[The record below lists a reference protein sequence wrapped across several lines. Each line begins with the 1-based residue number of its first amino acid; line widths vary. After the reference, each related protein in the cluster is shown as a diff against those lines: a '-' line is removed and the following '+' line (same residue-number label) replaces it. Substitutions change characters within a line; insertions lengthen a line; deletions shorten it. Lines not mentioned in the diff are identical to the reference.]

1 MNLGPPTQVCEH
13 CGAQLW
19 YEERTIKSRKPKK
32 PKFSLCC
39 SEGRVELTFLKD
51 PPPFLKR
58 LLSMSNDQRSNKF
71 RVGIR
76 IYNSLFAFTSLGGN
90 IDRSVNNGT
99 APYVFRLN
107 GQNHHRI
114 GSLIPVDGQKTQF
127 AQLYIYDT
135 KNEIANRIDAVTSA
149 DHRKDVDIDIVIG
162 LLNMLDN
169 CNQLVKYFRMA
180 RDRFNESD
188 MHDVRIRLIRSHN
201 YDSRQYNLPDTIE
214 VAAIIVGDLNTENC
228 ERDIIVENQS
238 SGLQRNTLLLGGRLF
253 QQFIVDAYTSIEK
266 ERLQWVRQNQLKLRS
281 ELYGGLKDA
290 VLRGDTNPKTVGKR
304 IILPSSFTGSPRY
317 MAQNYQDAM
326 AICRRVGYPDLF
338 MTFTCNPKWSEI
350 TPCLEFIEGQNVGD
364 RPDIYTQSNF
374 RKEDFRMHIFSFS
387 WIQKISSQAQQTLT
401 VLLQQKIPDPHE
413 DPIAYE
419 DVKQFM
425 MHGPCGYANPRSP
438 CMVNDK
444 CTKHFPKKFYEET
457 TIDEEGFPIYRRRND
472 GKTIVKNGI
481 TLDNRYVVPYNVDL
495 LVKYQSHLNVEW
507 CNRSRSIK
515 YLFKYINKGPDRVT
529 IVLQENLPGTD
540 NDEQQPSIVVDETK
554 AYLDCRYISAS
565 EACWRIFEFPIQFRN
580 PPVERLNFHLE
591 NENPIIYPEN
601 ANLDNILQR
610 PGIKDTKFT
619 EWMKNNEAF
628 EDACE
633 LTYAEFPTKWVWHQ
647 NVKQWK
653 RRKGRK
659 CIGRVYNAH
668 PSSGDQFYLR
678 MLLNIVKGPKNFK
691 EIMTVKNI
699 TYPTYKDACYALGLL
714 DDDKEWH
721 ECINEAAHWASGK
734 QLRQLFVTILMFCEV
749 SDPLILWDSNWKIFT
764 EDILNR
770 QRHISHFHDLILS
783 DSQLKNYGLY
793 EIDQILQQYGKSLKD
808 YPQMPQPD
816 VNILIHK
823 RNRLIEEEMS
833 YNIGSLQREHEI
845 LISGLNNEQ
854 RNIYNSIM
862 EAVFSESGGMF
873 FVYGHGGTGKTY
885 LYRTILAAVRSK
897 GKIALAVASSS
908 IAALLL
914 PGGRTAHSRFHI
926 PINVNDE
933 STCEIKQKT
942 QTAELLLKTS
952 IILWDE
958 APMANR
964 NCFEAVNRSLQDIL
978 QIEDPTN
985 LEKPFGGKVVV
996 LGGDFRQILPVV
1008 KKGRRED
1015 IVNLQFVSHTYGIIF
1030 MCNIIN
1036 STYPDLD
1043 AQYMDASYI
1052 EERAILGPTNEVVE
1066 ELNDYIISSINGV
1079 EHEYLSSDSICKAS
1093 LNVPDQDILYPI
1105 EFLNSLRFPGLPNH
1119 KLTLK
1124 VGLPIMLLRNLN
1136 QNEGLCNG
1144 TRLIITKLATWV
1156 IEAKIIIGTNIG
1168 TCVFIPRITLSPTD
1182 SKWPFVLNR
1191 RQFPISVCFAMTIN
1205 KSQGQ
1210 SLKHVGV
1217 YLPKPVFSHGQLYV
1231 AVSRVTSRNGLK
1243 FRIINDETD
1252 QSCETKNIVYKE
1264 VFTKLI

>member
-1 MNLGPPTQVCEH
+1 MNLGPPTQVGEH
-13 CGAQLW
+13 CGAQLGH
-19 YEERTIKSRKPKK
+19 EERTIKSRKPKK

-39 SEGRVELTFLKD
+39 SEGKVELPFLKD

-58 LLSMSNDQRSNKF
+58 LLSMSNDQRSHKF

-76 IYNSLFAFTSLGGN
+76 IYNSLFAFTSLGSN

-135 KNEIANRIDAVTSA
+135 KNEIANRIDAITSG
-149 DHRKDVDIDIVIG
+149 DYRKDVDIDIVIG

-169 CNQLVKYFRMA
+169 YNQLVKYFRMA

-188 MHDVRIRLIRSHN
+188 MHDVRIRLIGNS
-201 YDSRQYNLPDTIE
+201 DSKQYNLPNTSE

-238 SGLQRNTLLLGGRLF
+238 SGLQR
-253 QQFIVDAYTSIEK
+253 I
-266 ERLQWVRQNQLKLRS
+266 
-281 ELYGGLKDA
+281 YGSHL
-290 VLRGDTNPKTVGKR
+290 
-304 IILPSSFTGSPRY
+304 SY
-317 MAQNYQDAM
+317 MALQYPLLFPYGEDGYRPDIPYKNFDGARSKKRESITNYQDAM
-326 AICRRVGYPDLF
+326 AICRKVGYPDLF
-338 MTFTCNPKWSEI
+338 MTFTCNPKWSKI
-350 TPCLEFIEGQNVGD
+350 TRCLEFIEGQNVED
-364 RPDIYTQSNF
+364 RPDIVTRVFKINLDELLHDLRHESHFGRVIAVVYTIEFQK
-374 RKEDFRMHIFSFS
+374 RGLPHAHI
-387 WIQKISSQAQQTLT
+387 
-401 VLLQQKIPDPHE
+401 LLFLDPKDKCPSPADIDNIITAEIPDQHE
-413 DPIAYE
+413 DPIAFE

-425 MHGPCGYANPRSP
+425 MHWPCGYANPRSP

-457 TIDEEGFPIYRRRND
+457 TIDEEGFSIYRRRND

-495 LVKYQSHLNVEW
+495 LVKYQSHLNVE
-507 CNRSRSIK
+507 C
-515 YLFKYINKGPDRVT
+515 
-529 IVLQENLPGTD
+529 
-540 NDEQQPSIVVDETK
+540 IVVDETK
-554 AYLDCRYISAS
+554 AYLDCRYISAC
-565 EACWRIFEFPIQFRN
+565 EACWRIFEFPIQFQN

-619 EWMKNNEAF
+619 EWMKTNEAF
-628 EDACE
+628 EDARE
-633 LTYAEFPTKWVWHQ
+633 LTYAEFPTKWVWHK
-647 NVKQWK
+647 NVRQWQQ
-653 RRKGRK
+653 RKGRK
-659 CIGRVYNAH
+659 CIGRIYNAH
-668 PSSGDQFYLR
+668 PSS
-678 MLLNIVKGPKNFK
+678 PKNFK

-721 ECINEAAHWASGK
+721 ECIIEAAQWASGK

-749 SDPLILWDSNWKIFT
+749 SDPLTFWDSNWKILT

-783 DSQLKNYGLY
+783 D
-793 EIDQILQQYGKSLKD
+793 
-808 YPQMPQPD
+808 
-816 VNILIHK
+816 

-833 YNIGSLQREHEI
+833 YDIGSLQREHEI

-854 RNIYNSIM
+854 RTIYNSIM
-862 EAVFSESGGMF
+862 EAVFSEGGGMF
-873 FVYGHGGTGKTY
+873 FVYGHCGTGKTY
-885 LYRTILAAVRSK
+885 LYKTILAAVRSK
-897 GKIALAVASSS
+897 GKIALAIASSG
-908 IAALLL
+908 IATLLL
-914 PGGRTAHSRFHI
+914 PGGRTTHSRFHI

-942 QTAELLLKTS
+942 QVADLLLKTS
-952 IILWDE
+952 IIVWDE
-958 APMANR
+958 APMANK
-964 NCFEAVNRSLQDIL
+964 NCFEVVNRSLQDIL
-978 QIEDPTN
+978 QIEDPRN

-1015 IVNLQFVSHTYGIIF
+1015 IVQSTICQSHLWNYCHVFKLQQNMRLMQNNMSEIQQSSIQDFSELILKIGNGDLGEGDGDNNITIPHDLIIQPTE
-1030 MCNIIN
+1030 NPLEDIIN
-1036 STYPDLD
+1036 STYLDLD
-1043 AQYMDASYI
+1043 AQYMDANYI
-1052 EERAILGPTNEVVE
+1052 QERAILDPTNEVVE

-1093 LNVPDQDILYPI
+1093 LNVADQDILYPI
-1105 EFLNSLRFPGLPNH
+1105 EFLNSLRFLGLPNY

-1144 TRLIITKLATWV
+1144 TRLIFTKLATWV
-1156 IEAKIIIGTNIG
+1156 IEAKIITGTNIG
-1168 TCVFIPRITLSPTD
+1168 TCVFIPRITLSPSD
-1182 SKWPFVLNR
+1182 SKWPFDLKR
-1191 RQFPISVCFAMTIN
+1191 RQFPISMCFAMTIN

-1231 AVSRVTSRNGLK
+1231 AVSRVTSRDRLK
-1243 FRIINDETD
+1243 FRIINDEAD
-1252 QSCETKNIVYKE
+1252 QNCETKNIVYKE